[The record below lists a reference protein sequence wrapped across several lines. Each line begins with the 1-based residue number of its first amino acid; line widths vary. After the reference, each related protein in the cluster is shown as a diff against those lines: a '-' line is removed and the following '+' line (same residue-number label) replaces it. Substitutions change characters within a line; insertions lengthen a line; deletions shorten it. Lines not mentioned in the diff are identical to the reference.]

1 MQCLKPAEL
10 RFVHEPLTRWLW
22 QYLFPFQFTLGVLGN
37 ILNLCVLVS
46 DETSNVASDLLAAVS
61 FCDLAFLLVML
72 PHALSSYDK
81 LAFNDNFRLFYLKSK
96 QHIAAVANWMSASAI
111 WLILAVSVERF
122 LIIRS
127 PLRSKLYW
135 QRGKMVLVLS
145 SIFFATGLLTLYH
158 HFEYD
163 CTLMEFCNG
172 SQLIDFCYY
181 AGEKHPRTFLKKELI
196 LPSAV
201 KKVYMRVMTIF
212 NAVLVVFAPIVLVI
226 LLNML
231 MMRELRFNDLSI
243 LETFR
248 GSITRNQ
255 HRQRRRVT
263 VTVIAIGLCFSL
275 TQGPSAV
282 MVIWELFA
290 GYAHLGATF
299 YAIFSITNSLVI
311 TGKTINFILFCLS
324 SEHFR
329 RKCFILLFRKFPK
342 LSQSSLGQRLS
353 VYTRSNS
360 ADVRGSLRTLRSY
373 RRSSVQT
380 LPPLRDQ
387 RESAHLRESLVATSS
402 SLTQ

>member
-1 MQCLKPAEL
+1 MPCLKPAEL
-10 RFVHEPLTRWLW
+10 RFVHDPLTRWLW
-22 QYLFPFQFTLGVLGN
+22 QYLFPLQFTLGVLGN
-37 ILNLCVLVS
+37 ILNLCVLAS

-72 PHALSSYDK
+72 PHALSSYDT
-81 LAFNDNFRLFYLKSK
+81 LAFNDNFRFFYLKSK
-96 QHIAAVANWMSASAI
+96 QHIAAVANWMSAAAI

-196 LPSAV
+196 LPSEV

-212 NAVLVVFAPIVLVI
+212 NAVLVVFAPILLVI
-226 LLNML
+226 VLNML
-231 MMRELRFNDLSI
+231 MIRELHYNDLSI

-263 VTVIAIGLCFSL
+263 ITVIAIGLCFSL

-299 YAIFSITNSLVI
+299 YAIFSITNSLVV

-329 RKCFILLFRKFPK
+329 RKCFILLFRKFPQ
-342 LSQSSLGQRLS
+342 LSQSSIGQRLGA
-353 VYTRSNS
+353 YTRSNS
-360 ADVRGSLRTLRSY
+360 TDVRGSLRTLRSY
-373 RRSSVQT
+373 RRSSV
-380 LPPLRDQ
+380 PAIREQ
-387 RESAHLRESLVATSS
+387 RESTHIRDCQTLIVKTD
-402 SLTQ
+402 

>member
-1 MQCLKPAEL
+1 MSIGPSKLLGEEYSNSTAKDDLKIH
-10 RFVHEPLTRWLW
+10 RI
-22 QYLFPFQFTLGVLGN
+22 FQ
-37 ILNLCVLVS
+37 
-46 DETSNVASDLLAAVS
+46 LAAVS

-72 PHALSSYDK
+72 PHALSSYDT
-81 LAFNDNFRLFYLKSK
+81 LAFNDNFRFFYLKSK
-96 QHIAAVANWMSASAI
+96 QHIAAVANWMSAAAI

-196 LPSAV
+196 LPSEV

-212 NAVLVVFAPIVLVI
+212 NAVLVVFAPILLVI
-226 LLNML
+226 VLNML
-231 MMRELRFNDLSI
+231 MIRELHYNDLSI

-255 HRQRRRVT
+255 H
-263 VTVIAIGLCFSL
+263 
-275 TQGPSAV
+275 GPSAV

-299 YAIFSITNSLVI
+299 YAIFSITNSLVV

-329 RKCFILLFRKFPK
+329 RKCFILLFRKFPQ
-342 LSQSSLGQRLS
+342 LSQSSIGQRLGA
-353 VYTRSNS
+353 YTRSNS
-360 ADVRGSLRTLRSY
+360 TDVRGSLRTLRSY
-373 RRSSVQT
+373 RRSSV
-380 LPPLRDQ
+380 PAIREQ
-387 RESAHLRESLVATSS
+387 RESTHIRDCQTLIVKTD
-402 SLTQ
+402 

>member
-1 MQCLKPAEL
+1 MPCLKPAEL
-10 RFVHEPLTRWLW
+10 RFVHDPLTRWLW
-22 QYLFPFQFTLGVLGN
+22 QYLFPIQFILGVLGN
-37 ILNLCVLVS
+37 VLNLCVLVS

-72 PHALSSYDK
+72 PHALSSYDT
-81 LAFNDNFRLFYLKSK
+81 LAFDDTFRFFYLKSK
-96 QHIAAVANWMSASAI
+96 QHIAAVANWMSAAAI

-196 LPSAV
+196 LPSEV

-212 NAVLVVFAPIVLVI
+212 NAVLVVFAPILLVI

-231 MMRELRFNDLSI
+231 MMRELRFNDLSV

-248 GSITRNQ
+248 GSVSRNQ

-299 YAIFSITNSLVI
+299 YAIFSITNSLVV

-329 RKCFILLFRKFPK
+329 RKCFILLFRKFPR

-353 VYTRSNS
+353 VYTKSNS
-360 ADVRGSLRTLRSY
+360 ADVRGSLRTLNSY
-373 RRSSVQT
+373 RRSSVPT
-380 LPPLRDQ
+380 LRDQ
-387 RESAHLRESLVATSS
+387 RESAARESLITTNA
-402 SLTQ
+402 LRAE

>member
-1 MQCLKPAEL
+1 MPCLKPAEL
-10 RFVHEPLTRWLW
+10 RFVHDPLTRWLW
-22 QYLFPFQFTLGVLGN
+22 QYLFPLQFTLGVLGN
-37 ILNLCVLVS
+37 ILNLCVLAS

-72 PHALSSYDK
+72 PHALSSYDT
-81 LAFNDNFRLFYLKSK
+81 LAFNDTFRFFYLKSK
-96 QHIAAVANWMSASAI
+96 QHIAAVANWMSAAAI

-196 LPSAV
+196 LPSEV

-212 NAVLVVFAPIVLVI
+212 NAVLVVLAPILLVI
-226 LLNML
+226 VLNML
-231 MMRELRFNDLSI
+231 MIRELHYNDLSI

-263 VTVIAIGLCFSL
+263 ITVIAIGLCFSL

-299 YAIFSITNSLVI
+299 YAIFSITNSLVV

-342 LSQSSLGQRLS
+342 LSQSSFGQRFS
-353 VYTRSNS
+353 AYTRSNS
-360 ADVRGSLRTLRSY
+360 TDARGSLRTLRSY
-373 RRSSVQT
+373 RRSSVPAIREPREIIHRTESIPEDQT
-380 LPPLRDQ
+380 LIVKVD
-387 RESAHLRESLVATSS
+387 
-402 SLTQ
+402 

>member
-1 MQCLKPAEL
+1 
-10 RFVHEPLTRWLW
+10 
-22 QYLFPFQFTLGVLGN
+22 
-37 ILNLCVLVS
+37 
-46 DETSNVASDLLAAVS
+46 
-61 FCDLAFLLVML
+61 ML
-72 PHALSSYDK
+72 PHALSSYDM
-81 LAFNDNFRLFYLKSK
+81 LAFNDNFRFFYLKSK
-96 QHIAAVANWMSASAI
+96 QHIAAVANWMSAAAI

-135 QRGKMVLVLS
+135 QRGKMAVEICGDFS
-145 SIFFATGLLTLYH
+145 GLLTLYH

-196 LPSAV
+196 LPSEV

-212 NAVLVVFAPIVLVI
+212 NALLVSLIRSGIIQLVVFAPILLVI

-231 MMRELRFNDLSI
+231 MMRELRFNDKSI
-243 LETFR
+243 LETFH
-248 GSITRNQ
+248 GSFTKNQ

-299 YAIFSITNSLVI
+299 YAIFSITNSLVV

-329 RKCFILLFRKFPK
+329 RKCFIMLFRKFPR

-380 LPPLRDQ
+380 LPREQ
-387 RESAHLRESLVATSS
+387 RESSHLRESLVLAN
-402 SLTQ
+402 SLRTD